1 MHNLTMTWQRRRKF
15 TNQAAGA
22 VEVLL
27 VRRHRCLASA
37 CAASKEERK
46 PLSVS
51 VTKQTMIL
59 TQWMA
64 TRTTL
69 KIGTK
74 RVSAHVGLEQSE
86 GFKGEVRGKVPS
98 TAWVYAAR
106 PCLPLSTPSTG
117 LYASLMPVATESNF
131 LGVKFASQTRPAA

>member
-1 MHNLTMTWQRRRKF
+1 MTWQRRRKF

-22 VEVLL
+22 AEVLL

-46 PLSVS
+46 PISVS
-51 VTKQTMIL
+51 VTQQTMIL
-59 TQWMA
+59 TQWMT
-64 TRTTL
+64 TRTL

-86 GFKGEVRGKVPS
+86 GFKGVEAKYQVPLGYMLPGL
-98 TAWVYAAR
+98 VCH
-106 PCLPLSTPSTG
+106 CLPLLPGYTP
-117 LYASLMPVATESNF
+117 P
-131 LGVKFASQTRPAA
+131 